1 MYPFTSGMLFPF
13 HARGEVPMN
22 ARNEACQGLLRQG
35 LLRSCVLLYS
45 ERREAMMK
53 ASPISALP
61 EDDPRQTDPAGTGGV
76 A

>member
-22 ARNEACQGLLRQG
+22 ARNEACQG